1 MNKIKDT
8 RILLNFLCGDEVS
21 FSICPGVGEPCAA
34 TEIRATV
41 ETEETRY
48 EYFFVPRAQFR
59 EADDIL
65 RTSKS
70 RRIVDKIYF

>member
-1 MNKIKDT
+1 MACKAM
-8 RILLNFLCGDEVS
+8 V
-21 FSICPGVGEPCAA
+21 AMA
-34 TEIRATV
+34 ATV

>member
-1 MNKIKDT
+1 M
-8 RILLNFLCGDEVS
+8 LNFLCYEVS
-21 FSICPGVGEPCAA
+21 FSISPGVGEPGAA

-48 EYFFVPRAQFR
+48 EYFFVPRSQFR